1 MRITTI
7 LGNITEHYR
16 CGSLSELH
24 RLNIESELLRWVT
37 ELPDAVSLYDKA
49 TRSVRPYDLKIRQLH
64 VPFFVALIIFH
75 RSDTPGQQFSLTS
88 LLAASFVSGI
98 FEEYIA
104 WGDIMFLAPASIF
117 YLLVAS
123 LIQVSSYR
131 YPNLSSSADSEI
143 STVRV
148 SLKELGKR
156 FPTAHGAER
165 IFENLLHKARGKGT
179 TSQSFS
185 MTMSSEQRAL
195 LAPLGPELCA
205 SWLLMG
211 PDVDG
216 TDRRFIPERN
226 SVLGEGGTQTSQNLQ
241 PEVGSGFI
249 GVDSGFN
256 GNALPS
262 IQPEGLGDFALG
274 GFDFWWPDW
283 TELDC

>member
-1 MRITTI
+1 MIFIHFIRITSI
-7 LGNITEHYR
+7 LGDITEHYR

-24 RLNIESELLRWVT
+24 RLNIESQLLRWVT
-37 ELPDAVSLYDKA
+37 ELPRAVSLYEEVSKC
-49 TRSVRPYDLKIRQLH
+49 VRPYDLKIRQLH
-64 VPFFVALIIFH
+64 VPFFVALIIFY

-131 YPNLSSSADSEI
+131 YASLASKAESEI

-148 SLKELGKR
+148 SLSELGRR

-165 IFENLLHKARGKGT
+165 IFENLLRKSRGKGA

-185 MTMSSEQRAL
+185 MAISSVQREL
-195 LAPLGPELCA
+195 FAPFGPELCA
-205 SWLLMG
+205 SWSLM
-211 PDVDG
+211 PTEVDG
-216 TDRRFIPERN
+216 TRNLLGIEQALGVGEVEPAQLQSLRPEAR
-226 SVLGEGGTQTSQNLQ
+226 
-241 PEVGSGFI
+241 SGFVGI
-249 GVDSGFN
+249 DSSFD
-256 GNALPS
+256 GNVLPS
-262 IQPEGLGDFALG
+262 IQPEGSGDLLGEF
-274 GFDFWWPDW
+274 
-283 TELDC
+283 